1 MAAPPRS
8 PTRFDRSIVDGPLHR
23 ALWNIAWPTLLQ
35 NVVAG
40 LQGIVDHVM
49 VGHYVGFRGNAAIG
63 VSWQIFLVVIVFV
76 VSLSS
81 GMGVLIAR
89 YAGREEQETVNRV
102 AYQGLLAAFLLFA
115 LVLAPIGLLLSP
127 VLLDLVNAAPEVQ
140 REALPYLRTMFVY
153 SVGML
158 LFFLLN
164 GALRAAGDARTP
176 LRLGLAM
183 TLLNVVLNVIFIS
196 GPGPLPAFGTR
207 GAAMGTV
214 LAAALVSGYGIRL
227 LLGGELVIQ
236 FHRGMPLRP
245 DWEVIRSL
253 FRFGL
258 PTGFQGIA
266 MNVGGVI
273 LIRYVGSLDRS
284 AEAQAAYAVGYTQ
297 LFSLASWTS
306 VALLAATATVVGQ
319 NLGAERPDRA
329 RRAATQASV
338 LGVAL
343 VLPVSAAFALAPRA
357 LLGVFGMEDPAVLG
371 LGAQLL
377 GFLAVSAPFLTTA
390 LAHTGAL
397 QGTGDTRSP
406 MYISIVSQLLLPL
419 GICATVDALRGLQPA
434 DIWTAIVAG
443 HATRCALSM
452 LRFRQGRWAEIRV
465 DVGGSRRTAPE

>member
-1 MAAPPRS
+1 MAS
-8 PTRFDRSIVDGPLHR
+8 PERPASRFDRSIVEGPLHR
-23 ALWNIAWPTLLQ
+23 ALWKIAWPTLLQ
-35 NVVAG
+35 NGVAG
-40 LQGIVDHVM
+40 LQGIIDHVM

-63 VSWQIFLVVIVFV
+63 VSWQIFLVVIVFI

-89 YAGREEQETVNRV
+89 YAGRDEQDTVNRV

-127 VLLDLVNAAPEVQ
+127 FLLDLVNASEGVQ
-140 REALPYLRTMFVY
+140 AEALPYLRTMFVY

-158 LFFLLN
+158 FFFLLN

-183 TLLNVVLNVIFIS
+183 TLLNVVFNVIFIS

-214 LAAALVSGYGIRL
+214 LAAALVSAWGIRL
-227 LLGGELVIQ
+227 LKGQQLVIQ
-236 FHRGMPLRP
+236 FRPGMSLRP

-273 LIRYVGSLDRS
+273 LIRYVGGLERG

-297 LFSLASWTS
+297 LFALASWTS
-306 VALLAATATVVGQ
+306 VALMAAAATVVGQ
-319 NLGAERPDRA
+319 NLGADRPDRA
-329 RRAATQASV
+329 RRAATQASA

-343 VLPVSAAFALAPRA
+343 VLPLSAAFSFAPGA
-357 LLGVFGMEDPAVLG
+357 LLGVFGMQDPAVLA

-397 QGTGDTRSP
+397 QGTGDTRGP

-419 GICATVDALRGLQPA
+419 GLCASLDALRGLQPA
-434 DIWTAIVAG
+434 DIWTAIVLG

-452 LRFRQGRWAEIRV
+452 LRFRQGRWERIRV
-465 DVGGSRRTAPE
+465 DVASSKTA

>member
-1 MAAPPRS
+1 
-8 PTRFDRSIVDGPLHR
+8 
-23 ALWNIAWPTLLQ
+23 
-35 NVVAG
+35 
-40 LQGIVDHVM
+40 
-49 VGHYVGFRGNAAIG
+49 
-63 VSWQIFLVVIVFV
+63 
-76 VSLSS
+76 
-81 GMGVLIAR
+81 
-89 YAGREEQETVNRV
+89 
-102 AYQGLLAAFLLFA
+102 
-115 LVLAPIGLLLSP
+115 
-127 VLLDLVNAAPEVQ
+127 
-140 REALPYLRTMFVY
+140 MFVC

-158 LFFLLN
+158 LFFLLS

-183 TLLNVVLNVIFIS
+183 TVLNVVLNVIFIS
-196 GPGPLPAFGTR
+196 GPGPLPAFGTQ

-214 LAAALVSGYGIRL
+214 LAALLVSGYGVRL
-227 LLGGELVIQ
+227 LMGQGLVIQ
-236 FHRGMPLRP
+236 FQRGMPLRP
-245 DWEVIRSL
+245 DWGVIRSL

-273 LIRYVGSLDRS
+273 LIRYVGGLERS

-306 VALLAATATVVGQ
+306 VALMTAAATVVGQ

-329 RRAATQASV
+329 RRAATQASA

-343 VLPVSAAFALAPRA
+343 VLPVSAAFHFAPARLFAL
-357 LLGVFGMEDPAVLG
+357 FGIEDAAVLA
-371 LGAQLL
+371 LGTQLL

-406 MYISIVSQLLLPL
+406 MYISIVSQLLLPI
-419 GICATVDALRGLQPA
+419 GICAGLESLGRLDAPS
-434 DIWTAIVAG
+434 IWLAIVVG

-452 LRFRQGRWAEIRV
+452 LRFRQGRWAQIRV
-465 DVGGSRRTAPE
+465 EVEPGPRKGS